1 MTNPLHTAQQNM
13 RTGYGYGSTG
23 VLSSGIVW
31 LCSALAVM
39 LYGVTTGIWTL
50 IIGGMMI
57 FPLSMLIG
65 KVAGIPGNHDS
76 SNPLAKSAMEGTVW
90 MLMCIPVAYGL
101 SLIRLEWFFQGML
114 LIIGGR
120 YLTFA
125 TLYGMK
131 VYWLLGALLG
141 AAAFVLFAMQAGAFY
156 SALAGALIEI
166 LMGTVLYVLFRKQRG
181 KNEAAIPASPTSGL

>member
-1 MTNPLHTAQQNM
+1 MINLLESAQQDM

-23 VLSSGIVW
+23 IFSSGLVW
-31 LCSALAVM
+31 LCAALAV
-39 LYGVTTGIWTL
+39 LQFGVNTGIWTL

-65 KVAGIPGNHDS
+65 KLAGIAGKHDI
-76 SNPLAKSAMEGTVW
+76 SNPLGKSAMEGTVW
-90 MLMCIPVAYGL
+90 MLMCIPMAFGL
-101 SLIRLEWFFQGML
+101 SLVRPEWFFQGML

-141 AAAFVLFAMQAGAFY
+141 AAAFVLFAMQAVAFY

-166 LMGTVLYVLFRKQRG
+166 LMGTVLYILFRKQRG
-181 KNEAAIPASPTSGL
+181 KNEAAVPASHTSG

>member
-1 MTNPLHTAQQNM
+1 MLNLQTAQHDM
-13 RTGYGYGSTG
+13 RTAYGYGSTG
-23 VLSSGIVW
+23 VLSSGLVW
-31 LCSALAVM
+31 LCAAAAVPQ
-39 LYGVTTGIWTL
+39 LGVNTGIWTL

-65 KVAGIPGNHDS
+65 KVAGIPGKHDS
-76 SNPLAKSAMEGTVW
+76 SNPLGKSAMEGTVW
-90 MLMCIPVAYGL
+90 MLMCIPMAFGL
-101 SLIRLEWFFQGML
+101 SLVRPEWFFQGML

-131 VYWLLGALLG
+131 VYWLLGAVLG

-166 LMGTVLYVLFRKQRG
+166 IMGTVLYILFRKQRG
-181 KNEAAIPASPTSGL
+181 KNEAAVPASHTSGQ